1 MGTQTGYRSF
11 MIRAASGSRRGPSR
25 RGAATAGKRRVL
37 LAWVIGLAVGGML
50 LSCKP
55 EPTATESP
63 TAPPSP
69 TVTPTATP
77 SPYAGP
83 VPEGALARLGR
94 GTINKVAPSPDGEY
108 LAVAGPTGLYLY
120 RLDTFEE
127 VWANPSLD
135 EVRCVAWSPDGT
147 RLASGSASDMVS
159 VWDAETGERLHMLK
173 GRVSAG
179 GGRAFVE
186 SVAWSPDGS
195 KLASGS
201 GGNVVIIWEAET
213 GEQLLTLEGHT
224 GQVMS
229 LAWSPDG
236 ARLASGSWDNTVV
249 VWDVELGEWLLT
261 FELHTDA
268 VEGVAWSPDGS
279 RLASAS
285 RDGTVIVWDAE
296 TGKRLHKLADHT
308 DFVESVAWS
317 PDGSRLASASWDGT
331 VMVWDAET
339 GERLLTFEGH
349 TTAVGSVAWLPG
361 RDATLVSASYG
372 GAAIVWDA
380 ETGQQ
385 MRALEGHTGA
395 VIGVAWS
402 PDGTMLAS
410 GSVDGVVRV
419 WAVHDP
425 GSAEVAAL
433 LRTLE
438 GPPDVGDG
446 VAWSPDGTRL
456 ASASWDD
463 NVVIVWDVE
472 TGEQLLTLQGHA
484 DDVRGVVWSPDGS
497 KLASGSADQTVIVWD
512 AETGEQ
518 VRSLVGH
525 EDTVTGIAWSPDGTM
540 LASGSY
546 DQTVIVWDVETGE
559 QIHLIGPA
567 GRVSSVAWSPDG
579 SMLAS
584 GSWDDEAVVWDVD
597 SGERLLEL
605 EGPMA
610 ESVAWSPDGFMLASG
625 NLSGLPDEMVVVWDA
640 ETGAQLPALE
650 GHNGA
655 VFAVAWSPDGSMLA
669 SGSLD
674 GTVILW
680 DATHIVRP
688 PTPIPTPPGPSPTP
702 TLDLEALSTGP
713 FRPVVTVDDVL
724 EEDFWYLHLHVTP
737 DGTVWLYSDRQVAV
751 LRDDAWSMY
760 MAGFAGTVVGID
772 NAARVWAVNE
782 DVSEISVWNGA
793 YWVDYDAEDGW
804 TPIEEI
810 EYAWQPVRRGVHTDR
825 AGRVWI
831 ATARDV
837 RVFDGERWTV
847 FTRQDMGMDPLEYP
861 DEDNNFSITIL
872 KGYPEVWVGECD
884 WGGPGPVGGQ
894 GVRWFDGQTWH
905 GADSPVSQGCAGPI
919 VEDSTGRVWA
929 GVEGTLWQ
937 YDPASGEWT
946 SFAPPKLEPPWDYL
960 RIGVVL
966 SISLDTSD
974 DPWVVFLTCGG
985 ASCDSPVLLYHL
997 HDGVWTCIA
1006 ETTTGWFTDGGYAV
1020 FDVAGANWLFREVV
1034 YLLEGDE
1041 LEPVA
1046 ALSAQTVVVDAAGR
1060 IWFMARHEGQNW
1072 LWTLDPEAMD

>member
-1 MGTQTGYRSF
+1 MDTQTGYRSF
-11 MIRAASGSRRGPSR
+11 VIRAAT
-25 RGAATAGKRRVL
+25 AAKRRVL
-37 LAWVIGLAVGGML
+37 LAWMIGLAVGGML

-77 SPYAGP
+77 SPYVGP
-83 VPEGALARLGR
+83 VPEGALARLGK
-94 GTINKVAPSPDGEY
+94 GAINKAAPSPDGEY
-108 LAVAGPTGLYLY
+108 LAVAGLTGLYLY

-159 VWDAETGERLHMLK
+159 VWDAETGEQLFMLK

-186 SVAWSPDGS
+186 SVAWSPDGG

-201 GGNVVIIWEAET
+201 GGDEAIVWDAET
-213 GEQLLTLEGHT
+213 GKQLLTFEGHT
-224 GQVMS
+224 GKVES

-236 ARLASGSWDNTVV
+236 ARLAS
-249 VWDVELGEWLLT
+249 
-261 FELHTDA
+261 
-268 VEGVAWSPDGS
+268 
-279 RLASAS
+279 ASA
-285 RDGTVIVWDAE
+285 DDMVIVWDAE
-296 TGKRLHKLADHT
+296 TGKWLLTFEEHT
-308 DFVESVAWS
+308 DTVMSVAWS
-317 PDGSRLASASWDGT
+317 PDGTRLASASWDNTVMVWDAETGERLYELVEHTDFVDSVAWSPDGTRLASASWDNT

-349 TTAVGSVAWLPG
+349 PDAVESVAWLPG
-361 RDATLVSASYG
+361 RDATLVSSSYG

-380 ETGQQ
+380 ETGRQLG
-385 MRALEGHTGA
+385 ALEGHTGA
-395 VIGVAWS
+395 VIGMAWS
-402 PDGTMLAS
+402 PDGSMLAS
-410 GSVDGVVRV
+410 GSVEGVRV
-419 WAVHDP
+419 WAVHDRD
-425 GSAEVAAL
+425 SAEAAAL
-433 LRTLE
+433 LRTLLRTLE
-438 GPPDVGDG
+438 GHTNVSS

-456 ASASWDD
+456 ASALWDD
-463 NVVIVWDVE
+463 KLAIVWDVE
-472 TGEQLLTLQGHA
+472 TGEQVLTLQGHT
-484 DDVRGVVWSPDGS
+484 DEVLSVTWSPDGS
-497 KLASGSADQTVIVWD
+497 ELASGSADQTVIVWD

-518 VRSLVGH
+518 LRSLVGH
-525 EDTVTGIAWSPDGTM
+525 EDAVTGVAWSPDGSK
-540 LASGSY
+540 LASSSY
-546 DQTVIVWDVETGE
+546 DQTVIVWDAETGE
-559 QIHLIGPA
+559 QLNLVGPA

-579 SMLAS
+579 TMLAS
-584 GSWDDEAVVWDVD
+584 GTWDDEAVVWDVD
-597 SGERLLEL
+597 SGERLLTL
-605 EGPMA
+605 DGPMVQ
-610 ESVAWSPDGFMLASG
+610 SVAWSPDGSMLATG
-625 NLSGLPDEMVVVWDA
+625 NLSGAPDEAVIVWDT
-640 ETGAQLPALE
+640 ETGTRLPALE
-650 GHNGA
+650 GHNVA

-688 PTPIPTPPGPSPTP
+688 PTPTPTPPGPSPMP

-724 EEDFWYLHLHVTP
+724 EEDFWYLNLHVTP
-737 DGTVWLYSDRQVAV
+737 DGTVWLYSKRQVAV

-760 MAGFAGTVVGID
+760 MAGFAGTVIGID
-772 NAARVWAVNE
+772 DAARVWAVNE
-782 DVSEISVWNGA
+782 DFTEISVWNGA

-810 EYAWQPVRRGVHTDR
+810 EYAWQPVRQGVHTDR
-825 AGRVWI
+825 AGRTWI

-847 FTRQDMGMDPLEYP
+847 FTRQDMGMAPLEYP
-861 DEDNNFSITIL
+861 DEENIFSITIL
-872 KGYPEVWVGECD
+872 EGDPEVWVGECD
-884 WGGPGPVGGQ
+884 WAGPGPMGGQ
-894 GVRWFDGQTWH
+894 GARWFDGQNWQ
-905 GADSPVSQGCAGPI
+905 GADTPIGQGCAGPI
-919 VEDSTGRVWA
+919 AQDSAGRVWI
-929 GVEGTLWQ
+929 GVEGVLWQ
-937 YDPASGEWT
+937 YDPASGWA
-946 SFAPPKLEPPWDYL
+946 SFEPPELEPPWDQL

-966 SISLDTSD
+966 SLSLDASD
-974 DPWVVFLTCGG
+974 DPWVSFLTCGG

-997 HDGVWTCIA
+997 HDGAWTCIE
-1006 ETTTGWFTDGGYAV
+1006 ETGVGWFTGGGYAV

-1046 ALSAQTVVVDAAGR
+1046 ALPPQDIAVDAAGH
-1060 IWFMARHEGQNW
+1060 IWLLARYEGQGW